1 MPEWAVITGGS
12 RGIGLASARALGRRG
27 MRLVAISRDAERLE
41 RSVAD
46 LTREGLSV
54 TGFPCDVA
62 NADAMREVGEAVLR
76 DHGPPLVVLANA
88 GVVHRG
94 EVHTLAVDSFDRTV
108 AVNLRGTFLLA
119 HAFVGA
125 MRERGRGRFLAIA
138 SISAT
143 LGTAGAAAYNASKW
157 GVVGFIK
164 SLAEELH
171 GTGVQAM
178 AINPGSVDTDMLV
191 GSPFAAQMIPD
202 DVARLV
208 TFAALDAP
216 DAMNG
221 AALDIFGP

>member
-1 MPEWAVITGGS
+1 VPELAVITGGS

-27 MRLVAISRDAERLE
+27 MRLVAIAKDAERLE

-46 LTREGLSV
+46 LTREGLSA
-54 TGFPCDVA
+54 TGFCCDVA
-62 NADAMREVGEAVLR
+62 NAEAMREVGDAVLAN
-76 DHGPPLVVLANA
+76 HGTPLVVVANA

-94 EVHTLAVDSFDRTV
+94 EVHTLAVDAFDRTV

-143 LGTAGAAAYNASKW
+143 LGTAGSAAYNASKW
-157 GVVGFIK
+157 GVVGFVK

-171 GTGVQAM
+171 GTGVQAL
-178 AINPGSVDTDMLV
+178 AINPGSVETDMLV

-216 DAMNG
+216 EAMNG